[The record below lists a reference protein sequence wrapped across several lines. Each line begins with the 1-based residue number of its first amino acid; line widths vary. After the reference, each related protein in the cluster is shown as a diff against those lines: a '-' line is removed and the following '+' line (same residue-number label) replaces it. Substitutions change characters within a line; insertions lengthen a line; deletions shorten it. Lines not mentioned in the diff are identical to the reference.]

1 MFLDPKVAHNF
12 RETINSSEIFR
23 RSEKLKE
30 RFNLICV
37 VMDRVDSAVN
47 YLNEHSDDPQTEE
60 DFICFLVYACMVKD
74 AISKLYE
81 NVYHRKPEYI
91 TKKKYFCDV
100 KQYGKMVFTE
110 ETCPTD
116 DMFFEYLRSMA
127 FAHPFETGHRKRPFI
142 DKDETQYCPWV
153 IVHGSHV
160 GIRVYTSSDKFV
172 IEDLTFAFENLK
184 NYIKERYEYLKELT
198 AWADQEIA
206 EQNQEWSQHKVERS
220 EDVFETIA
228 SIKEICDERF
238 YDTYD
243 IDEIERYLRCE
254 VTIPE
259 NTENIQVYKRALV
272 FSIHNICTALDD
284 VEECVLS
291 SAIEPIFIRPK
302 KAHQM
307 MHYQLEKIF
316 GYLDDDHD
324 FGDRQ
329 WGLKQA
335 EAFSKGFAKKW
346 VIFDFQ
352 KMSDDEIKLT
362 VLTACYLEAM
372 EQAENDR

>member
-1 MFLDPKVAHNF
+1 MFLDPKVARDF
-12 RETINSSEIFR
+12 RERINSSEIFR
-23 RSEKLKE
+23 RSENLKE

-37 VMDRVDSAVN
+37 VMDRIDSAVN
-47 YLNEHSDDPQTEE
+47 YLNKNSADPQTEE

-81 NVYHRKPEYI
+81 NVYHHKPEYV
-91 TKKKYFCDV
+91 TQKKYFCDV

-160 GIRVYTSSDKFV
+160 GIRVYTSSEKFV
-172 IEDLTFAFENLK
+172 IEDLSFAFENLK

-198 AWADQEIA
+198 AWAEQEIA

-228 SIKEICDERF
+228 SIKEIYDERF
-238 YDTYD
+238 YEPY
-243 IDEIERYLRCE
+243 EVEKIERYLKCD
-254 VTIPE
+254 VTVPE
-259 NTENIQVYKRALV
+259 NIENISKYKDALKQSV
-272 FSIHNICTALDD
+272 EKICDALDN
-284 VEECVLS
+284 VEECDLA
-291 SAIEPIFIRPK
+291 SATDDIFAWPRNG
-302 KAHQM
+302 HQM
-307 MHYQLEKIF
+307 MHYQLEKIMC
-316 GYLDDDHD
+316 YLGEESDSW
-324 FGDRQ
+324 DRI

-335 EAFSKGFAKKW
+335 EAFSKEFAKKW
-346 VIFDFQ
+346 FVFDFD
-352 KMSDDEIKLT
+352 KMSDEEIQLT
-362 VLTACYLEAM
+362 VSAACYLEYM
-372 EQAENDR
+372 EQEGNR